1 MAQTV
6 EYQMFTPHPKAKLF
20 KRLTNDMPVELKNGE
35 TITVEDNRYVFSGKL
50 KWVETTSKEENDE
63 QPIEGLLVPNTYVTI
78 RTNSLKAF
86 AVGDIIE
93 LPKSSPL
100 GGLWVIQDGM
110 TTDYAYTPKQVQTYQ
125 YLPLSSLG
133 LS

>member
-1 MAQTV
+1 MAQKN
-6 EYQMFTPHPKAKLF
+6 EFPMWSPHEKARLF
-20 KRLTNDMPVELKNGE
+20 KRYTGEIPVELKDSE
-35 TITVEDNRYVFSGKL
+35 TMTVEDNRYVFSGKL
-50 KWVETTSKEENDE
+50 KWVETTSKEENNE

-133 LS
+133 

>member
-1 MAQTV
+1 MWS
-6 EYQMFTPHPKAKLF
+6 PHEKARLF
-20 KRLTNDMPVELKNGE
+20 KRYTGEIPVELKDSE
-35 TITVEDNRYVFSGKL
+35 TMTVEDNRYVFSGKL

-110 TTDYAYTPKQVQTYQ
+110 TTDYTYTPKQVQTYQ

-133 LS
+133 

>member
-1 MAQTV
+1 MAQKT
-6 EYQMFTPHPKAKLF
+6 EFNMWSPHEKARLF
-20 KRLTNDMPVELKNGE
+20 KRYTGEIPVELKDSE

-50 KWVETTSKEENDE
+50 TWIEATSKEENDE
-63 QPIEGLLVPNTYVTI
+63 QPIGGLLVPNTYVTI

-93 LPKSSPL
+93 LPKSSRL

-110 TTDYAYTPKQVQTYQ
+110 TTDYTYTPKQVQTYQ
-125 YLPLSSLG
+125 NLPLSSLG
-133 LS
+133 

>member
-1 MAQTV
+1 MWS
-6 EYQMFTPHPKAKLF
+6 PHEKARLF
-20 KRLTNDMPVELKNGE
+20 KRYTGEIPVELKDSE
-35 TITVEDNRYVFSGKL
+35 TMTVEDNRYVFSGKL
-50 KWVETTSKEENDE
+50 KWIETTSKEENDE

-133 LS
+133 

>member
-1 MAQTV
+1 MWS
-6 EYQMFTPHPKAKLF
+6 PHEKARLF
-20 KRLTNDMPVELKNGE
+20 KRCTGEIPVELKDSE
-35 TITVEDNRYVFSGKL
+35 TMTVEDNRYVFSGKL

-110 TTDYAYTPKQVQTYQ
+110 TTDYTYTPKQVQTYQ

-133 LS
+133 

>member
-1 MAQTV
+1 MAQKN
-6 EYQMFTPHPKAKLF
+6 EFPMWSPHEKARLF
-20 KRLTNDMPVELKNGE
+20 KRYTGEIPVELKDSE
-35 TITVEDNRYVFSGKL
+35 TMTVEDNRYVFSGKL

-133 LS
+133 

>member
-1 MAQTV
+1 M
-6 EYQMFTPHPKAKLF
+6 
-20 KRLTNDMPVELKNGE
+20 
-35 TITVEDNRYVFSGKL
+35 FSGKL

-110 TTDYAYTPKQVQTYQ
+110 TTDYTYTPKQVQTYQ

-133 LS
+133 

>member
-1 MAQTV
+1 MAQKN
-6 EYQMFTPHPKAKLF
+6 EFPMWSPREKARLF
-20 KRLTNDMPVELKNGE
+20 KRYTGEIPVELKDSE
-35 TITVEDNRYVFSGKL
+35 TMTVEDNRYVFSGKL

-133 LS
+133 

>member
-1 MAQTV
+1 MWS
-6 EYQMFTPHPKAKLF
+6 PHEKARLF
-20 KRLTNDMPVELKNGE
+20 KRYTGEIPVELKDSE

-133 LS
+133 

>member
-1 MAQTV
+1 MAQKN
-6 EYQMFTPHPKAKLF
+6 EFPMWSPHEKARLF
-20 KRLTNDMPVELKNGE
+20 KRYTGEIPVELKDSE

-133 LS
+133 

>member
-1 MAQTV
+1 MAQKN
-6 EYQMFTPHPKAKLF
+6 EFPMWSPHEKARLF
-20 KRLTNDMPVELKNGE
+20 KRYTGEIPVELKDSE
-35 TITVEDNRYVFSGKL
+35 TMTVEDNRYVFSGKL

-110 TTDYAYTPKQVQTYQ
+110 TTDYTYTPKQVQTYQ

-133 LS
+133 

>member
-1 MAQTV
+1 MAQKN
-6 EYQMFTPHPKAKLF
+6 EFPMWSPHEKARLF
-20 KRLTNDMPVELKNGE
+20 KRYTGEIPVELKDSE
-35 TITVEDNRYVFSGKL
+35 TMTVEDNRYVFSGKL

-100 GGLWVIQDGM
+100 GGIWVIQDGM

-133 LS
+133 

>member
-1 MAQTV
+1 MAQKN
-6 EYQMFTPHPKAKLF
+6 EFPMWSPHEKARLF
-20 KRLTNDMPVELKNGE
+20 KRYTGEIPVELKDSK
-35 TITVEDNRYVFSGKL
+35 TMTVEDNRYVFSGKL

-110 TTDYAYTPKQVQTYQ
+110 TTDYTYTPKQVQTYQ

-133 LS
+133 

>member
-1 MAQTV
+1 MWS
-6 EYQMFTPHPKAKLF
+6 PHEKARLF
-20 KRLTNDMPVELKNGE
+20 KRYTGEIPVELKDSE
-35 TITVEDNRYVFSGKL
+35 TMTVEDNRYVFSGKL

-133 LS
+133 

>member
-1 MAQTV
+1 MAQKN
-6 EYQMFTPHPKAKLF
+6 EFPMWSPHEKARLF
-20 KRLTNDMPVELKNGE
+20 KRYTGEIPVELKDSE
-35 TITVEDNRYVFSGKL
+35 TMTVEDNRYVFSGKL

-125 YLPLSSLG
+125 YLPLSSVG
-133 LS
+133 LE

>member
-1 MAQTV
+1 MAQKN
-6 EYQMFTPHPKAKLF
+6 EFPMWSPHEKARLF
-20 KRLTNDMPVELKNGE
+20 KRYTGEIPVELKDSE
-35 TITVEDNRYVFSGKL
+35 TMTVEDNRYVFSGKL
-50 KWVETTSKEENDE
+50 KWIETTSKEENDE

-133 LS
+133 

>member
-1 MAQTV
+1 MAQKN
-6 EYQMFTPHPKAKLF
+6 EFPMWSPHEKARLF
-20 KRLTNDMPVELKNGE
+20 KRYTGEIPVELKDSE
-35 TITVEDNRYVFSGKL
+35 TMTVEDNRYVFSGKL

-63 QPIEGLLVPNTYVTI
+63 QPIEGLIVPNTYVTI

-133 LS
+133 

>member
-1 MAQTV
+1 MAQKN
-6 EYQMFTPHPKAKLF
+6 EFPMWSPHEKARLF
-20 KRLTNDMPVELKNGE
+20 KRYTGEIPVELKDSE
-35 TITVEDNRYVFSGKL
+35 TMTVEDNRYVFSGKL

-63 QPIEGLLVPNTYVTI
+63 QPIEGLLVPNTYFTI

-133 LS
+133 

>member
-1 MAQTV
+1 MAQKN
-6 EYQMFTPHPKAKLF
+6 EFPMWSPHEKARLF
-20 KRLTNDMPVELKNGE
+20 KRYTGEIPVELKDSE
-35 TITVEDNRYVFSGKL
+35 TMTVEDNRYVFSGKL

-63 QPIEGLLVPNTYVTI
+63 QPIEGLLVPNTCVTI

-133 LS
+133 